1 MTAISLKPANI
12 ASKKATKLI
21 DTTYRNNSAS
31 DYTEKID
38 ELCRNFD
45 YSSNSQYYW
54 SEPKQSLLYGSPLY
68 EAASPSQKLALNH
81 LHWFANYNYIS
92 NSETETVIFNRVT
105 ADVFRAQGGLQTL
118 VDELALETEQE
129 HYHIKAFRKIGLATA
144 KASIGRAGL
153 NALFRWNTYKL
164 TLGKQA
170 IPTYQYRALRF
181 IANTMQSKDRQ
192 WYSSYLRE
200 LETANEFM
208 FQAPTAG
215 MLGRSLNYSLPVES
229 FFGFNWGGGSLFMA
243 CHFYTIRIIANLY
256 LKNMEHGIAKH
267 YQKLKHQGEFIPA
280 PTAVSRY
287 HFLDE
292 SFHTS
297 ISQLLAKDAYRD
309 FPQATAYEKFV
320 ANLAIY
326 KMQQGTLGGISAVFP
341 HRYFADDCSVLEL
354 VYQVLQSPQFGMSDK
369 DALYWVERCFCQE
382 HQGFHEAIANRQRL
396 LAELRRFF
404 ADFDYLW
411 AVNRNM
417 SRMAFLG
424 KVEQAIASNRRT
436 FQQFARSRAFEN

>member
-1 MTAISLKPANI
+1 MTSTSLKPP
-12 ASKKATKLI
+12 SRTSRKVQKLI
-21 DTTYRNNSAS
+21 NTTYRNNSAS

-38 ELCRNFD
+38 ELCQSFN
-45 YSSNSQYYW
+45 YPSNSLHYW
-54 SEPKQSLLYGSPLY
+54 SDPQQSLLYASPLY
-68 EAASPSQKLALNH
+68 EEASPNQKLALNH

-92 NSETETVIFNRVT
+92 NSETETVIFNQVT
-105 ADVFRAQGGLQTL
+105 ADVFSSQASLQTL
-118 VDELALETEQE
+118 VDELVLETEQE

-144 KASIGRAGL
+144 KALIGRQGL
-153 NALFRWNTYKL
+153 NALLKWNSYKL
-164 TLGKQA
+164 TLGKEP
-170 IPTYQYRALRF
+170 IPTYQYRTLRSLAA
-181 IANTMQSKDRQ
+181 IMHRKARLQYT
-192 WYSSYLRE
+192 SYLRN
-200 LETANEFM
+200 LEAENQFL
-208 FQAPTAG
+208 FKAPTAG
-215 MLGRSLNYSLPVES
+215 MLGRSLNYSLPIES
-229 FFGFNWGGGSLFMA
+229 FLGFNWGGGSLFMA

-256 LKNMEHGIAKH
+256 LKNMEHGIAKF
-267 YQKLKHQGEFIPA
+267 YQKLKKRGEFIPT

-341 HRYFADDCSVLEL
+341 HRYFGDDCSVLEL
-354 VYQVLQSPQFGMSDK
+354 VYRVLQSSLFGMSDR

-382 HQGFHEAIANRQRL
+382 HQGFHEAVANRQRL

-411 AVNRNM
+411 SVNRNM
-417 SRMAFLG
+417 SLMASLG
-424 KVEQAIASNRRT
+424 GVERAIGNNRQIFR
-436 FQQFARSRAFEN
+436 QFASSHTPEN